1 LSGEQVKNESA
12 LKSAAVANVE
22 VVREDMLAATLDIPD
37 YRGNVE
43 NNVQTKEANPM
54 VQV

>member
-1 LSGEQVKNESA
+1 MKNESA